1 MRTLAQNKKRR
12 DAMKKTYFNATIKLV
27 EFTEDVVRM
36 SGIGVFESEQPDF
49 AFSDNPW
56 GVSQ

>member
-1 MRTLAQNKKRR
+1 
-12 DAMKKTYFNATIKLV
+12 MKKTYFNPLLKVV

-36 SGIGVFESEQPDF
+36 SGIGVFENEQPDF
-49 AFSDNPW
+49 SFSDNPW